1 MIVGPTEPHCATE
14 QVTLHVTL
22 PVPGSLLTVAM
33 NCPVAPAITVRV
45 LGATVTV
52 IAGTVTVIVPFFVLS
67 ATEVTVM
74 VTVKS
79 LVGASAGAV

>member
-1 MIVGPTEPHCATE
+1 MGATEPHWAE
-14 QVTLHVTL
+14 EHVTL
-22 PVPGSLLTVAM
+22 QVTPALAGSLATVAV

-45 LGATVTV
+45 PGATATV

-74 VTVKS
+74 VTVRS
-79 LVGASAGAV
+79 LVGAAIGAV